1 MEFWEF
7 LLQKEGERSWLPIKS
22 PNIEIE
28 AGRYRV
34 VAHSSRINTD
44 VEICVTHDS
53 IEEVPPKRRS
63 QKRSRRTNPEGLMVV
78 IPFTYLKPGRWELR
92 CCGDIMSDFLGKS
105 WQKAIRLQVLPK
117 PQDVLPTEP
126 VLSVVNTTES
136 EVEAASSE
144 NSSSHSVPDLAIE
157 PTPSEAPQTSITAAS
172 AVCEPEVIV
181 KNGANNKALENSQ
194 SSLSCESETPVNSEA
209 VENSQSST
217 LSHESE
223 TPANSE
229 NIDEHQPLPITFV
242 DVDTLIPLELTES
255 DENQVELSGNS
266 TNGSTS
272 SNPILDR
279 SLQMLEQ
286 ILQQVLDPVLQ
297 DLDPPES
304 PEPEQTELEQIPAT
318 PELELPP
325 ERQGLILTLEDDA
338 YTARRGE
345 PLTITGQVDV
355 LDVNQLNGSEPAS
368 FVNSAFQGN
377 LRYQLRDP
385 QTSQV
390 LLDVQQPLPEQPLP
404 LAFNHTLDIP
414 PDCKTRL
421 ILGKVT
427 LYGSSP
433 VALTSQPFTISA
445 DLDELLGAILPGTKV
460 MPVAKMLV
468 LANKFTSVQE
478 NSVEENEADLS
489 ELVEAPLAQAPLNLI
504 DVQSSPSL
512 PLEPASPKPLPPQ
525 IYHPTPSPKGS
536 KSLNLPNFPRVS
548 PVATNT
554 ESSAT
559 KEKQE
564 DTEEQPVALANELSS
579 ETPNSLQT
587 DTAEDNLIESPTQ
600 EAVQHSED
608 DNWDKDVVL
617 EVDSA
622 SSAWDATTVPEPL
635 VAFVDVTSDA
645 SESLKPAAIATSTA
659 ENQQK
664 ESQTTKSLDTP
675 EPDSQATEV
684 RGTEPKADEST
695 SLDNAFQALKV
706 QDRFWLR
713 LNSMAADAEL
723 SFSLRSEL
731 SPPHNL
737 EATQPLNSHPAIAE
751 VEEVTQSLNFDESMW
766 EESDELGS
774 KADTAEPPPPPEENT
789 SLEEATPIQPPPL
802 SVGDRD
808 WADREIVVEDEEPPT
823 QKEPIVNRPI
833 VEPIKPI
840 TSVSSKPALKI
851 PAPLKPELPLP
862 APTLFIPTSE
872 LAAGEPVTVRVKLPP
887 HSARLCVKLWVQ
899 DRQSRYLLDGPRWLV
914 DLLPDGA
921 GQLEAMTQLVIPF
934 GSAEI
939 RVEAI
944 AIDLDSQRESHKV
957 AVDCVVLPPD
967 LPNFSLDEFEA

>member
-144 NSSSHSVPDLAIE
+144 NSSSHSVPDLAIK

-172 AVCEPEVIV
+172 AVREPEVIV

-242 DVDTLIPLELTES
+242 DVDTLIPLDLPES

-266 TNGSTS
+266 TNGATS

-304 PEPEQTELEQIPAT
+304 PEPEQTELEQIPVT

-338 YTARRGE
+338 YTARRGQ

-355 LDVNQLNGSEPAS
+355 LDVNQLNGSEPDS
-368 FVNSAFQGN
+368 FVNSVFQGN

-478 NSVEENEADLS
+478 NSVEENEANLS
-489 ELVEAPLAQAPLNLI
+489 ELAEAPLAQAPLNLI

-554 ESSAT
+554 ESSAAQ
-559 KEKQE
+559 EKRE
-564 DTEEQPVALANELSS
+564 DTVEQPVALADDLSP
-579 ETPNSLQT
+579 ETPNSLQA

-600 EAVQHSED
+600 EALQQSED
-608 DNWDKDVVL
+608 DNLDKDVVL

-622 SSAWDATTVPEPL
+622 SSIWDETTVPEPL

-645 SESLKPAAIATSTA
+645 SESLKPAEIATSTA

-840 TSVSSKPALKI
+840 TSVSSKPELKI